1 MYIYTCIYIYRPYV
15 CVCIYMSILFQYLT
29 DLSYPHDKNNNV
41 LIIDWLLG
49 LAVRLTYSDNAEKY
63 R

>member
-1 MYIYTCIYIYRPYV
+1 MCVCVYIY
-15 CVCIYMSILFQYLT
+15 MFILFQYLT

-41 LIIDWLLG
+41 SIVDWLLG